1 MSKRIIKCPICKS
14 IDLKLSNYKENQ
26 YQDRWSFDCFIKKTL
41 STCKDCKLTFTSET
55 FEKGSLSKFYKILYK
70 DQPILRFSSIENYEF
85 TRRFLSHVLFIK
97 SSILLRDNMNI
108 LEIGPNQ
115 IGMLSTFKLFCTPNY
130 FYYEQL
136 EFPIIK
142 YFGGKRL
149 GNYFSREA
157 ATGLEQKKK
166 MDLIVLSHC
175 LEHFE
180 PEKLNSDIRTMNYA
194 LKNNGYIS
202 IEVPLEKP
210 HEINPP
216 HTLSFNVKN
225 MIRLFENH
233 GFKII
238 STQSIRPKD
247 WEPANDKNQE
257 KPSDQLLSFRL
268 LKIIMGYIVPRKLRI
283 KLSRT
288 FFEKKLN
295 PMYDGLPYMRLI
307 AQKQ

>member
-1 MSKRIIKCPICKS
+1 
-14 IDLKLSNYKENQ
+14 
-26 YQDRWSFDCFIKKTL
+26 
-41 STCKDCKLTFTSET
+41 
-55 FEKGSLSKFYKILYK
+55 
-70 DQPILRFSSIENYEF
+70 
-85 TRRFLSHVLFIK
+85 
-97 SSILLRDNMNI
+97 
-108 LEIGPNQ
+108 
-115 IGMLSTFKLFCTPNY
+115 
-130 FYYEQL
+130 
-136 EFPIIK
+136 
-142 YFGGKRL
+142 
-149 GNYFSREA
+149 
-157 ATGLEQKKK
+157 
-166 MDLIVLSHC
+166 
-175 LEHFE
+175 
-180 PEKLNSDIRTMNYA
+180 
-194 LKNNGYIS
+194 
-202 IEVPLEKP
+202 
-210 HEINPP
+210 
-216 HTLSFNVKN
+216 